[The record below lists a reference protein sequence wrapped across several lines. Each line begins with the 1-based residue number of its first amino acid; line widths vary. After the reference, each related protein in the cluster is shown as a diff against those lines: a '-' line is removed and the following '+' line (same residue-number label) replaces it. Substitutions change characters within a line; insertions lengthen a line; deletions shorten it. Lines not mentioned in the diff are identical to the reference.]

1 MNCFHLT
8 HRRLP
13 VDESER
19 TMNRTTRPSIVLW
32 LALFSLLATLP
43 ATSAAAQ
50 DNPPPVKVELP
61 CATDVSVQ
69 VLGRTP
75 VEDGKDLVLVRIIWE
90 PGGGIEAHAHPGTL
104 WVVVESDS
112 LGFTLLE
119 DVDMSITRAATAD
132 SEATQEQI
140 SRDLEVALDAGDGFA
155 ETGMVHSARNL
166 SDETTTTLFSGL
178 MEQGQPLTSCV
189 DEASPMARLGY

>member
-1 MNCFHLT
+1 
-8 HRRLP
+8 
-13 VDESER
+13 
-19 TMNRTTRPSIVLW
+19 MNRTTRSSIVVW
-32 LALFSLLATLP
+32 LALFSLLAAAP

-50 DNPPPVKVELP
+50 TNPPPVKVELP

-90 PGGGIEAHAHPGTL
+90 PGGGIEAHTHPGTL
-104 WVVVESDS
+104 WVVVESGS

-119 DVDMSITRAATAD
+119 DVDMSVTRAATAD
-132 SEATQEQI
+132 SEASQEQI
-140 SRDLEVALDAGDGFA
+140 SRDVEVALDAGDGFA

-166 SDETTTTLFSGL
+166 SDETTRTVFAGL
-178 MEQGQPLTSCV
+178 VEPGQPLTSCV
-189 DEASPMARLGY
+189 DEASPMAGSGY